1 MSDKKQ
7 VTIMRLFIVFF
18 ILVSAIIAIFKDAHP
33 EVTFIAQMMGVSW
46 GALAGAFLAPFLY
59 GLYWKGVTKAATIV
73 CFIWGC
79 GIAVVQLVITLA
91 GIDTTGWGTV
101 LSYVFKSSINSGVVA
116 MVGGLII
123 VPIISLFT
131 KKQDQKELD
140 DLFEC
145 YEEKTEA
152 VAKEHLK

>member
-1 MSDKKQ
+1 
-7 VTIMRLFIVFF
+7 
-18 ILVSAIIAIFKDAHP
+18 
-33 EVTFIAQMMGVSW
+33 
-46 GALAGAFLAPFLY
+46 
-59 GLYWKGVTKAATIV
+59 
-73 CFIWGC
+73 
-79 GIAVVQLVITLA
+79 
-91 GIDTTGWGTV
+91 
-101 LSYVFKSSINSGVVA
+101 
-116 MVGGLII
+116 LII

>member
-1 MSDKKQ
+1 MGSFSGS
-7 VTIMRLFIVFF
+7 VPCTIFVWT
-18 ILVSAIIAIFKDAHP
+18 IL
-33 EVTFIAQMMGVSW
+33 E
-46 GALAGAFLAPFLY
+46 
-59 GLYWKGVTKAATIV
+59 GVTKAATIV